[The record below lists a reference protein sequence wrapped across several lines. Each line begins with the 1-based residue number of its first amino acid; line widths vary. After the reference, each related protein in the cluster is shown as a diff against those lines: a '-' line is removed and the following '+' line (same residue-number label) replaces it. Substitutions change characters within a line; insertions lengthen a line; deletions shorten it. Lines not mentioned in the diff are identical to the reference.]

1 MLFTGII
8 SAIAPFGDDITN
20 LLFEAKTPLFVI
32 SDDTHSISKTAET
45 SSFLEGHSL
54 DTTLQVCST

>member
-32 SDDTHSISKTAET
+32 SDDTHSISKGACT
-45 SSFLEGHSL
+45 L
-54 DTTLQVCST
+54 DGLTTDGLRTDANG